1 MKNLLLLFLL
11 SPTFLF
17 SQITGVVSDKSTGQP
32 IYGAK
37 LVTNQSA
44 RAISDFDGKFILE
57 VNVFPVQVIVS
68 AAGFVNDTIAVAQA
82 GELKIAMEAEVQE
95 VKTVVVTA
103 GRRDQEIE
111 EVPISMEII
120 RPEMVDNKGLAN
132 LEEAVSQSPGVYTM
146 DSQVSIRGGSGFA
159 YGAGSRVLLLWNGI
173 PILSGDAGDAK
184 WNAIPMECAS
194 QIEILKGASSV
205 LYGSGALNGIISLTE
220 REPGLKGETRVK
232 IQSGVYDDPQRATLK
247 WWTQNP
253 MFHQAEAYYGKMF
266 KRTGFTIS
274 TNGYTNPG
282 YKQGEQEDRARLSGT
297 VYFRPEKMKTLKA
310 GVGYNFQYQKTG
322 NFIIW
327 QSDTFAYIPSGGADT
342 SLEESTLTYN
352 KGIRFSVDPYVKV
365 FDKAKNLHSLKTR
378 YYYINNENLTNS
390 SQSSGSAVLYGDYQ
404 FQHKW
409 GKAVVLTT
417 GLTGIRTDVYSTL
430 FGDHFSNNI
439 GLYAQYEQNFAKLDL
454 TGGIRLEHFDQDD
467 QRGDSYYYLNADSTS
482 KLPIYPIVRVGAHY
496 PIGKGTHLRASY
508 GQGIRYPSVAE
519 RYTTTS
525 VGSLNIFANPNLKPE
540 TGWAAEVG
548 VKQVLFVKDN
558 WKAMIDLAGF
568 INQYDNMMEFTF
580 GLYLPDALALSLN
593 PDNPGYLGK
602 WVGFQA
608 TNAEKARISGVE
620 LSFNSVGEIKNVK
633 ITSLIGYT
641 YMNPVSL
648 NDNEAYIRTFSSH
661 KDSIMP
667 DGDTVLLYDNTLKY
681 RFRHLVKADVE
692 VEWKGISIGLSSRYN
707 SNMTNVD
714 WIFENEAISG
724 TGIYILPG
732 LKDYREKYNK
742 GALVFDARIG
752 YSFKEHYRVGFIV
765 NNIFNNEYTSRP
777 GDVMAPRNFVL
788 QLQMNFK

>member
-32 IYGAK
+32 VYGAK

-44 RAISDFDGKFILE
+44 KAISDFDGKFILE
-57 VNVFPVQVIVS
+57 VNTFPVQVIVS
-68 AAGFVNDTIAVAQA
+68 AAGFVNDTIAVSQA
-82 GELKIAMEAEVQE
+82 GELMIAMEAEVQE

-220 REPGLKGETRVK
+220 REPGLKGETRIK
-232 IQSGVYDDPQRATLK
+232 IQSGVYDDPKRATLK

-327 QSDTFAYIPSGGADT
+327 QSDTFAYVPSGGADT

-352 KGIRFSVDPYVKV
+352 RGIRFSVDPYVKV

-482 KLPIYPIVRVGAHY
+482 KLPLYPIVRVGAHY

-540 TGWAAEVG
+540 TGWAAELG

-580 GLYLPDALALSLN
+580 GLYLPDTLTLSLN
-593 PDNPGYLGK
+593 PENPGYLGK

-648 NDNEAYIRTFSSH
+648 NDNEEYIRTFSSH

-707 SNMTNVD
+707 SDMTNVD